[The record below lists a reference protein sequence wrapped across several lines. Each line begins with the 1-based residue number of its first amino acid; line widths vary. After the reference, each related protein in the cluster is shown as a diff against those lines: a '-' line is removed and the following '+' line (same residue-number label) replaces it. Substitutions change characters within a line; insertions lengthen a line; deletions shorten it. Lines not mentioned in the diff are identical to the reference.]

1 MSRTPANVTQA
12 DIARTI
18 RAARQAGCKAVEVKY
33 PNGTTVTVR
42 LEEPVETANAPLAAH
57 KEIVL

>member
-1 MSRTPANVTQA
+1 MSRTPAKVTQA

-18 RAARQAGCKAVEVKY
+18 RAARQCGAREVEVKFAG
-33 PNGTTVTVR
+33 GTTVTVKLDDPER
-42 LEEPVETANAPLAAH
+42 PLAPA